1 MKVLPLTL
9 FPKEAPRLP
18 AYLHTGVKSGIA
30 WSLGFAVLVM
40 GFGLETRAAT
50 KTWDGGAGTTAWG
63 TANNWNANGIPG
75 SADDVLFDNSS
86 VATLPASVSLGG
98 AQSANSLA
106 FSTGDTLS
114 LVDGSGNRTLTLTS
128 GNITRSGSGT
138 QSLAF
143 NTLALSASGTWN
155 IGGTGTF
162 TVSSKVTGTGFGIT
176 KTGAGLLVLSGANTY
191 TGATTIENGTLVVGA
206 NAPSASAGALGTAS
220 SAVALGDATSI
231 SSNLS
236 PTLLTGGAF
245 TVARTI
251 TVGSSNTATTGVYTI
266 GGNTANASTFSG
278 AITLNQSLSVSQVAS
293 GTTNLTGNITTGSSG
308 TKTLT
313 FNNAGSVSQSTGV
326 ISNGTGTMAVAQ
338 TGAGTTTLSG
348 ANTYT
353 GGTAFNA
360 GTVNVNS
367 SGALGSS
374 GTLSFGGGTLQYSA
388 SNTTDYSSR
397 FSTAASQ
404 AYSIDTNG
412 QSVTLA
418 TALASS
424 GGSLAKSGTGTLTL
438 SGTNTYTGGTTLSAG
453 TLKASS
459 TSAFGTTAGTLTLG
473 GGTLDLATN
482 TSIGA
487 YNTNVT
493 ASSTIASDKATAASA
508 GITHTLG
515 TLAIG
520 TSTLTLNSGTNVSAN
535 SAYGVAFGATTISG
549 DATVSVAN
557 NGTATGTLTLG
568 ALTNGGSGSLTK
580 TGAGTLAFSSTG
592 NFNANLTLAAG
603 TLALNGTNQ
612 TFGTLSVTGNSV
624 IDFAGG
630 NSTLTITSLVI
641 SAGVTLTITNWTDSL
656 DYFYATNDPGSTTLA
671 QVVFNPPTYTSANT
685 HWVSVGGQITPV
697 PEPATYGAMLLGAG
711 LGFVLWRRRGG
722 SSA

>member
-1 MKVLPLTL
+1 MEVIPLTFL
-9 FPKEAPRLP
+9 PKDAHRLS
-18 AYLHTGVKSGIA
+18 AYFHLSVKSGIA
-30 WSLGFAVLVM
+30 GSLGLAVLLL
-40 GFGLETRAAT
+40 GFEPEARAAT

-63 TANNWNANGIPG
+63 TANNWNANGVPG

-86 VATLPASVSLGG
+86 VATLPTSVSLGG
-98 AQSANSLA
+98 SQAANSLS
-106 FSTGDTLS
+106 FSTGDTFS

-143 NTLALSASGTWN
+143 NTLALSASGTWD

-191 TGATTIENGTLVVGA
+191 TG
-206 NAPSASAGALGTAS
+206 
-220 SAVALGDATSI
+220 
-231 SSNLS
+231 
-236 PTLLTGGAF
+236 
-245 TVARTI
+245 
-251 TVGSSNTATTGVYTI
+251 
-266 GGNTANASTFSG
+266 
-278 AITLNQSLSVSQVAS
+278 
-293 GTTNLTGNITTGSSG
+293 
-308 TKTLT
+308 
-313 FNNAGSVSQSTGV
+313 
-326 ISNGTGTMAVAQ
+326 
-338 TGAGTTTLSG
+338 
-348 ANTYT
+348 
-353 GGTAFNA
+353 GTAFNA
-360 GTVNVNS
+360 GTVNAGS

-404 AYSIDTNG
+404 AYNIDTNG

-418 TALASS
+418 TALTSS

-438 SGTNTYTGGTTLSAG
+438 SGTNTYTAGTTLSAG
-453 TLKASS
+453 TLKASN

-482 TSIGA
+482 TSISA

-520 TSTLTLNSGTNVSAN
+520 TSTLTINSGANVSAN

-592 NFNANLTLAAG
+592 NFNANLTLTAG

-612 TFGTLSVTGNSV
+612 TFGTLNVTGNSV

-630 NSTLTITSLVI
+630 NSVLTITSLVI

-697 PEPATYGAMLLGAG
+697 PEPATYGALLLGMG
-711 LGFVLWRRRGG
+711 LAFVLWRRRGG
-722 SSA
+722 PSA